1 MNNYPILPK
10 SVLGSNFIFSK
21 GEELRCKNRIFNF
34 LMAFGNPRKPG
45 RFSTKIL
52 SSPLLSK

>member
-21 GEELRCKNRIFNF
+21 GKELRCKNCIFNF

-52 SSPLLSK
+52 SSPLL